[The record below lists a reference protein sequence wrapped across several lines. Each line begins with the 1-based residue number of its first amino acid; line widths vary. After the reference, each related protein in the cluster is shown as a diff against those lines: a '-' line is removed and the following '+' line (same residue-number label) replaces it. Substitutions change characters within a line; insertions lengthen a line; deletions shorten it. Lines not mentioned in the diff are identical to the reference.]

1 MKTTWRQELTWATY
15 WWGCNKVENLA
26 QLSVPALILVFL
38 FCTMIYTVATICT
51 VWCTYADVGQNNLAC
66 WFSCY
71 IATQAHT
78 TMFIHVYSQVYF
90 WDVTELSMDDAHVV
104 YVTVVLDSCVVRCSL
119 CSARRWRGGVVNWCT
134 CFSYVHV
141 LPSYSLLAS
150 SPPNHICTEN
160 AYVLLPNVISCL
172 GGVYDTIDL
181 CPC

>member
-1 MKTTWRQELTWATY
+1 MSGTTTS
-15 WWGCNKVENLA
+15 LA
-26 QLSVPALILVFL
+26 GSAAILQKSSVQADQVTSTSCPCLGGASICIAL
-38 FCTMIYTVATICT
+38 
-51 VWCTYADVGQNNLAC
+51 
-66 WFSCY
+66 
-71 IATQAHT
+71 TQART
-78 TMFIHVYSQVYF
+78 TMFIHVYSQLYF

-104 YVTVVLDSCVVRCSL
+104 YVTVVLDSCMVRCSL
-119 CSARRWRGGVVNWCT
+119 CSAHRWSGGVVNWCT

-172 GGVYDTIDL
+172 GGVYDTNDL